1 MNLLRGGLLLVIGV
15 LLGLVGQALV
25 TSVQY
30 PAGNNVI
37 ERSSPQDRI
46 PEQDIEVYPDRVII
60 NLEGAQWA
68 RFADTNSMDPIIDR
82 GTNAIQIAPKSMDDV
97 EVGDIISY
105 QSGERIIIH
114 RVIEKAIDEQGWYVI
129 AKGDNNPT
137 ADATKVR
144 FEQITRVLVAVI
156 Y

>member
-1 MNLLRGGLLLVIGV
+1 MKLFNGVLLLVIGV

-30 PAGNNVI
+30 PAGSAL

-46 PEQDIEVYPDRVII
+46 AERDIEVYPDRVVI

-82 GTNAIQIAPKSMDDV
+82 GVNALQIAPKSMDDI

-105 QSGERIIIH
+105 QSGERVIIH
-114 RVIEKAIDEQGWYVI
+114 RVIEKAIDEQGWYVT

-137 ADATKVR
+137 ADPNKVR
-144 FEQITRVLVAVI
+144 FEDITRVLVAVI